1 MKNIKR
7 LLSLCLCAA
16 LAAGLCLTA
25 AAQNS
30 ILPRAAVVIQGE
42 NGAGIEIKGNTVWVS
57 DDSLAGFQLI
67 DPVTGEALL
76 SGEELAALRESL
88 LSDEGCDFTGLLEEY
103 RLDLYFVGRLD
114 RINAFQAGAFKG
126 ITVCEGSS
134 AQSLIARDGGRF
146 NVLGDLR
153 YGEVYGADTRLH
165 ITGTAGT
172 VQPYAGGFVGAKY
185 GVVDFVNGSMND
197 TGGFRTRIADRD
209 SKRRS
214 HTPELVWNDDGVYGY
229 WQDDA
234 FIPVF

>member
-7 LLSLCLCAA
+7 LLSLCLCTA

-25 AAQNS
+25 AARGVVK
-30 ILPRAAVVIQGE
+30 PWAAAVILAQG
-42 NGAGIEIKGNTVWVS
+42 GAGIEIEGNTVWIS
-57 DDSLAGFQLI
+57 DGSSIDLQLI
-67 DPVTGEALL
+67 DPATGEVLL
-76 SGEELAALRESL
+76 TDEELAALRESL

-197 TGGFRTRIADRD
+197 TGGFRTRIVQRD